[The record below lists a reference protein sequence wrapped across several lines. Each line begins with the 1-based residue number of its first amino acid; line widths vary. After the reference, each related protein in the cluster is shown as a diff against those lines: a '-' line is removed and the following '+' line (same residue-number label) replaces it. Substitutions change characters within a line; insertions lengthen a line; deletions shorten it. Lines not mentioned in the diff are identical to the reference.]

1 LLAFA
6 PFTQSTNDSTL
17 IARVIKHYSG
27 AKHVLHSRNAD
38 PNPFFTSRSDFSAT
52 ESESRGGGVGLA
64 GGRYSI
70 HDVTIDDVDTSAYQG
85 TGTLFLLANGW
96 PANVLHSIA
105 INHVT
110 GFPDSDK
117 HLFTLLNDLSNPD
130 MTDLSFTNNLVLAAR
145 YPVWSAGG
153 GSTNCA
159 YYNIPSKSV
168 PKCFSTY
175 SFKGN
180 GIIAA
185 SSAFPPSLWPTGN
198 YFPIDAGA
206 VEFANFASGD
216 YRLLNGSRYKNA
228 GTDGR
233 DLGADINALNSATLG
248 VK

>member
-70 HDVTIDDVDTSAYQG
+70 HDVIIDDVDTSAYQG

-168 PKCFSTY
+168 PKCFPTY
-175 SFKGN
+175 SF
-180 GIIAA
+180 
-185 SSAFPPSLWPTGN
+185 
-198 YFPIDAGA
+198 
-206 VEFANFASGD
+206 
-216 YRLLNGSRYKNA
+216 
-228 GTDGR
+228 
-233 DLGADINALNSATLG
+233 
-248 VK
+248 